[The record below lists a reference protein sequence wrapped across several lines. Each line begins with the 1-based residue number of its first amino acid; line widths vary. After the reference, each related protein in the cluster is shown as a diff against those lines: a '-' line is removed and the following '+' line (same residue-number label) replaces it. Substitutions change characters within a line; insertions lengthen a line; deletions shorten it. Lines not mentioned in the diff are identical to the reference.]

1 MSINKVILLGR
12 VGRDVEVRD
21 INGTKCATF
30 TLATSEKYKDRNGE
44 VKELTEWH
52 NIVAWR
58 QTADICE
65 KYVKKGDQLFVE
77 GRIKSRTWETDRG
90 EKRYATD
97 IIADKVELLS
107 MPQAT
112 QSQPTQPVKQTSA
125 PQARVQSTPI
135 VDDLPPDDSGLVFI

>member
-1 MSINKVILLGR
+1 MSINSVTLLGR
-12 VGRDVEVRD
+12 VGKDVEVKD
-21 INGTKCATF
+21 INGTKCASF

-58 QTADICE
+58 ATADICE
-65 KYVKKGDQLFVE
+65 RFVRKGDQVCVM
-77 GRIKSRTWETDRG
+77 GRIKYRSWETDRG

-97 IIADKVELLS
+97 IFADKVELLS
-107 MPQAT
+107 KPQAT
-112 QSQPTQPVKQTSA
+112 QGQPTQPVKQTPA

-135 VDDLPPDDSGLVFI
+135 IDDLPPDDSGLPF

>member
-1 MSINKVILLGR
+1 MSINSVTLLGR
-12 VGRDVEVRD
+12 VGKDVEVRD
-21 INGTKCATF
+21 VNGTKCASF

-58 QTADICE
+58 ATADICE
-65 KYVKKGDQLFVE
+65 KFVRKGDQLCVI
-77 GRIKSRTWETDRG
+77 GRIKYRSWETDRG

-97 IIADKVELLS
+97 IFADKVELLS
-107 MPQAT
+107 KPQAT

-135 VDDLPPDDSGLVFI
+135 VDDLPPDDSGLPF